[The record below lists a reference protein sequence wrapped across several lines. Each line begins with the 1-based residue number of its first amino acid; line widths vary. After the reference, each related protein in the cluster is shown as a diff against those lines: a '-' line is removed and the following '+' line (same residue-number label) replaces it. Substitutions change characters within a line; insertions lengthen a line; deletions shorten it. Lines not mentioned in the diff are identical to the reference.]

1 MAKLFVTVEWNEGRI
16 SGEVEKTESA
26 LYHFI
31 GKLLPNLVIP
41 NILRV
46 YTNIGRVEFTIKQR
60 GGYIKDGEVYP
71 SMCVVE
77 NLNTIDL
84 PSDTYEDAYLTCIHP
99 ESNNYK
105 FYWLRPSTTGIQ
117 ATYGRIGSVRGEMFG
132 ERSLL
137 NPYPTHMYW
146 IRYFEKLSKGYVDQT
161 DIYLKSEKLKKEES
175 EEEVEEVTED
185 KDAPAYILY
194 EQLMSYANRVVEET
208 FVNKH
213 VTIAQTKEARRLFGM
228 LSEKTSVAGF
238 NSVILDLMQV
248 APRRCSDVM
257 AFLARSDRDFSYIV
271 DREENILLS
280 MEAVTSKKPSKK
292 LRGFAKNEIE
302 VYVATDE
309 QKEQVLSKLSDSLKG
324 NVLNVYRV
332 IPKAQQERFNAY
344 LKKNDIHEVKQL
356 WHGSR
361 NCNWLSIVENG
372 LQLNPNAQI
381 TGKMFGKGI
390 YFAPNAYKSW
400 GYTSHYGSR
409 WAGGND
415 AKVFMGL
422 YATAYGNP
430 WNLDGAYISLKES
443 DVRLQGYDCVHAHAG
458 NALREDEIVFY
469 NEDAIVLNYIVEF
482 AA

>member
-1 MAKLFVTVEWNEGRI
+1 MAKLFVTAEWNEGSIR
-16 SGEVEKTESA
+16 GEVEKTESA

-31 GKLLPNLVIP
+31 GELLPNLVIP
-41 NILRV
+41 NTLRV
-46 YTNIGRVEFTIKQR
+46 YTDIGRVEFTIKQR
-60 GGYIKDGEVYP
+60 GDYIKDGEVYP
-71 SMCVVE
+71 SMYVVE

-105 FYWLRPSTTGIQ
+105 FYWLRPSITGIQ
-117 ATYGRIGSVRGEMFG
+117 ATYGRIGSVHGEMFG

-137 NPYPTHMYW
+137 NPYPTRMYW
-146 IRYFEKLSKGYVDQT
+146 IRYFEKLSKGYIDQT
-161 DIYLKSEKLKKEES
+161 DIYLKSEELKKDTEEG
-175 EEEVEEVTED
+175 EEEIAED
-185 KDAPAYILY
+185 KDTPAYILY
-194 EQLMSYANRVVEET
+194 EQLMSYASHVVEET

-213 VTIAQTKEARRLFGM
+213 VTIAQAKEARRLFEI

-238 NSVILDLMQV
+238 NSVILDLMKV

-257 AFLARSDRDFSYIV
+257 MFLARSERDFSDIV
-271 DREENILLS
+271 NREENILLS
-280 MEAVTSKKPSKK
+280 MEAVALKKPSKK
-292 LRGFAKNEIE
+292 LRGFAKDEFEI
-302 VYVATDE
+302 YIATDK
-309 QKEQVLSKLSDSLKG
+309 QKEQVLSKLNDSLKG

-409 WAGGND
+409 WAGGSD
-415 AKVFMGL
+415 SRVFMGL
-422 YATAYGNP
+422 YATAYGKP
-430 WNLDGAYISLKES
+430 WNLDSAYTTLEES
-443 DVRLQGYDCVHAHAG
+443 DVKSQGYDCVHAHAG
-458 NALREDEIVFY
+458 NALMQDEIVFY